1 MKFLIFSGGAGSL
14 GASSGVRRAPQD
26 VKRQR
31 IQSAMGTSEGSLRR
45 TFLVFLRPFYS
56 LSLDMDLNDLCL
68 LLLLGPFYSE
78 CQYMR
83 FSLSQAVLQG
93 PFVFFNIQAFL

>member
-1 MKFLIFSGGAGSL
+1 
-14 GASSGVRRAPQD
+14 
-26 VKRQR
+26 
-31 IQSAMGTSEGSLRR
+31 MGTSE
-45 TFLVFLRPFYS
+45 THFLVFLRPFYS

-93 PFVFFNIQAFL
+93 RFVFFTITAFL